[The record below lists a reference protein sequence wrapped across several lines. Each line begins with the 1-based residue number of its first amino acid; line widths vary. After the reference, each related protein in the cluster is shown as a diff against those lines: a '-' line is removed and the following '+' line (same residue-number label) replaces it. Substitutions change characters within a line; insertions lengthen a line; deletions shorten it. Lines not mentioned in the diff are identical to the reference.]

1 MNDSKMK
8 LNKIDKMLKIL
19 ASFLFAFIV
28 ATIIIYTVKDWQYDT
43 LITCVLGGGGLEA
56 LIMGSIKIANIFKEG
71 NKMIRVG
78 DITGFDDAEVVDTD
92 EEDEENDVV
101 G

>member
-1 MNDSKMK
+1 MKK

-19 ASFLFAFIV
+19 ASFIFVFV
-28 ATIIIYTVKDWQYDT
+28 VTTIIIYTYKDWQYDT

-56 LIMGSIKIANIFKEG
+56 LIMGGIKISNIFKE
-71 NKMIRVG
+71 KKTE
-78 DITGFDDAEVVDTD
+78 DSESEAE
-92 EEDEENDVV
+92 

>member
-1 MNDSKMK
+1 MDIKK

-28 ATIIIYTVKDWQYDT
+28 ATIIIYTYNGWPYDA
-43 LITCVLGGGGLEA
+43 LITAVLGSSGIEA
-56 LIMGSIKIANIFKEG
+56 VIMGFIKIVNVVKEIM
-71 NKMIRVG
+71 MIRSG
-78 DITGFDDAEVVDTD
+78 DITGFDDAEVVDTEEEEE
-92 EEDEENDVV
+92 EEDNDVV

>member
-1 MNDSKMK
+1 MK

-19 ASFLFAFIV
+19 ASFIFAFIV
-28 ATIIIYTVKDWQYDT
+28 ATIIIYTVKNWQYDT

-56 LIMGSIKIANIFKEG
+56 LIMGLIKIANICKEG
-71 NKMIRVG
+71 KIPK
-78 DITGFDDAEVVDTD
+78 
-92 EEDEENDVV
+92 EDSDNDVV

>member
-1 MNDSKMK
+1 MMDITKK

-28 ATIIIYTVKDWQYDT
+28 ATVIIYTYNGWPYDT
-43 LITCVLGGGGLEA
+43 LITAVLGGGGLEA
-56 LIMGSIKIANIFKEG
+56 FIMGLIKITNIIVEGKKPKE
-71 NKMIRVG
+71 VE
-78 DITGFDDAEVVDTD
+78 DDVA
-92 EEDEENDVV
+92 

>member
-1 MNDSKMK
+1 MDIKK

-28 ATIIIYTVKDWQYDT
+28 TTIIIYTYKGWPYDT
-43 LITCVLGGGGLEA
+43 LITAVLGSSGIEA
-56 LIMGSIKIANIFKEG
+56 IIMGFIKIVNVVKEIM
-71 NKMIRVG
+71 MIRSG
-78 DITGFDDAEVVDTD
+78 DITGFDDAEVVDTEEEE
-92 EEDEENDVV
+92 EEDNGVV